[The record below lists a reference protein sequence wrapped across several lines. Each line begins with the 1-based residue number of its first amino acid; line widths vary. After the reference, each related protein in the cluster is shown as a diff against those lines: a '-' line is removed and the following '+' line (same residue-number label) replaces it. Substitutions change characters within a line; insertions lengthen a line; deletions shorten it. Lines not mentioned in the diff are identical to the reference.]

1 MEYVQLGMMLAK
13 TVYSAGG
20 NVLLGKG
27 VTLNQADLA
36 QLAFLGIQSI
46 YVEDPLAHGIEVPD
60 VLSDTTRNVAITSLR
75 IAYESLDKGQCLSY
89 HLVEKI
95 ADEVVQEVEQRSPSA
110 VVNLTDVRANQDY
123 TYAHCVNVATFAVL
137 AGTSMGIKGQ
147 ELRELTVGALLHDI
161 GKVRV
166 HPHILNKPDKL
177 TEDEFSEVK
186 KHSFS
191 GFEILCDIPDLPTHC
206 KEIAFQ
212 HHERFDG
219 TGYPRQL
226 SGERIHRFARI
237 TAVADVY
244 DALVAD
250 RPYRRGF
257 APHQAVEIIH
267 KGLGTHF
274 DPEVGHGFLT
284 KVAQYPPG
292 TVVEL
297 STGDKGVVAQ
307 VAANKPNQPI
317 VRLFPRDQ
325 AQTKEA
331 EVSIA
336 LEDFP
341 QVAINRVM
349 SEPEITELRKNIGK
363 YTFHH
368 TDS

>member
-1 MEYVQLGMMLAK
+1 MPVEYVQSGMMLAK

-27 VTLNQADLA
+27 VTLKQGDLA
-36 QLAFLGIQSI
+36 QLTRFGIQSV
-46 YVEDPLAHGIEVPD
+46 YVDDPLAYGIEVPE
-60 VLSDTTRNVAITSLR
+60 VLSDTTRNGAITSLR
-75 IAYESLDKGQCLSY
+75 KVYENLNKGENLAYNC
-89 HLVEKI
+89 VEEI
-95 ADEVVQEVEQRSPSA
+95 ADQVVQEVEQRSSAA
-110 VVNLTDVRANQDY
+110 VVNLTDVRANQEY

-137 AGTSMGIKGQ
+137 AGSSMGIKGQ

-177 TEDEFSEVK
+177 TEGEFSEVK
-186 KHSFS
+186 KHSLS
-191 GFEILCDIPDLPTHC
+191 GFEILCDIPDLPNHC

-219 TGYPRQL
+219 TGYPRKL
-226 SGERIHRFARI
+226 AGNGIHRFARI

-257 APHQAVEIIH
+257 APHQAVEIISN
-267 KGLGTHF
+267 GLGTHF
-274 DPEVGHGFLT
+274 DPEVGRSFLT

-297 STGDKGVVAQ
+297 STGDQGVVEQ
-307 VAANKPNQPI
+307 VPATKPNLPI
-317 VRLFPRDQ
+317 VRLFPRSKTQ
-325 AQTKEA
+325 S
-331 EVSIA
+331 SIA
-336 LEDFP
+336 LEEFP
-341 QVAINRVM
+341 QVSIKRAVT
-349 SEPEITELRKNIGK
+349 EEEIVKLRNGLNK
-363 YTFHH
+363 
-368 TDS
+368 